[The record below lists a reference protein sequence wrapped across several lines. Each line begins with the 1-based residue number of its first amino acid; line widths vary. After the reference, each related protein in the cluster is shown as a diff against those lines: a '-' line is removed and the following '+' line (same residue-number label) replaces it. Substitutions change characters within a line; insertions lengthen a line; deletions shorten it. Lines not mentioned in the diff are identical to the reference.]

1 MKRSIY
7 LFVMLLCVLTVFAA
21 NIKSSYSGALDINV
35 DGTISSSTKTVSVT
49 DNGNGTITAKI
60 RNFSYSIFSGT
71 VTITATVDAN
81 GVLSNPN
88 VSFSGIPI
96 SSVNMSNSYI
106 TQNTCEIHL
115 MMTALGDTI
124 TVDFSGQ

>member
-1 MKRSIY
+1 M
-7 LFVMLLCVLTVFAA
+7 LFACVLTVFAA

-71 VTITATVDAN
+71 VTITATIDAN

-106 TQNTCEIHL
+106 TQNTCEINL